1 MKIVRLS
8 SAVQARTP
16 GKIAVA
22 PRVAQPEEIEVIDA
36 ILVSEDPQ
44 PRAVQN
50 QVKEKVDVHRIVGTV
65 VATMVL
71 GMLILLAAAVG
82 AVGIMGMFGILLA
95 EPLN

>member
-1 MKIVRLS
+1 MKIVRRS

-16 GKIAVA
+16 GKVAVA
-22 PRVAQPEEIEVIDA
+22 PRVVHAEEIEVIDA
-36 ILVSEDPQ
+36 IVVSEDPQ
-44 PRAVQN
+44 SRELQN
-50 QVKEKVDVHRIVGTV
+50 HVKDRIDVHRIVGTV

-71 GMLILLAAAVG
+71 GMLLLLAAAVG